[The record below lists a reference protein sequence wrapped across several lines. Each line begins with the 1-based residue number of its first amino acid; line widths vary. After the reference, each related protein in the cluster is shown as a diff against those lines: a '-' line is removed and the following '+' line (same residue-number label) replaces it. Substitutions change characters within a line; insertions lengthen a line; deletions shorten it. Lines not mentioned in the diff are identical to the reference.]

1 MFQTELRNE
10 LSLVAKL
17 HFSVLRVCLK
27 SFEFVCRYALTEDP
41 KATAGFG
48 GIWRMGPRLLGLPFP
63 RLGNFLGSISFVVLV
78 PPH

>member
-27 SFEFVCRYALTEDP
+27 SFEFVYRRHEGDGWFRRNLANGSSPPRVTVS
-41 KATAGFG
+41 TA
-48 GIWRMGPRLLGLPFP
+48 W
-63 RLGNFLGSISFVVLV
+63 
-78 PPH
+78 